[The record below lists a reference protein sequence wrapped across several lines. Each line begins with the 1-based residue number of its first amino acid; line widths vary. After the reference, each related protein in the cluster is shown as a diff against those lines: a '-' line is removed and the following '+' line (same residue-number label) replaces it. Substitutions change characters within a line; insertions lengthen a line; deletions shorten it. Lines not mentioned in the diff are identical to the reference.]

1 MFGLVGILSV
11 VGWFVDCVVVVALVG
26 VLHTN
31 ISRSLTNNQTHYYYT
46 KSNKPTSSCLLFH
59 FFQFFYPTTTLNNY
73 VELLV
78 GGELNRVCG
87 VCWSVGKW
95 SVVFFWCFVG
105 FLIFASRKTK
115 IYLPYKAEIG
125 HKSMCTRCCFVSR
138 DRALYHPF
146 QKVGHRRE
154 LALKTHV

>member
-1 MFGLVGILSV
+1 MLDFGVVLLVMFGLVGILSV

-78 GGELNRVCG
+78 GGELNRVCV
-87 VCWSVGKW
+87 VCVGLLE
-95 SVVFFWCFVG
+95 SEVWCFFDV
-105 FLIFASRKTK
+105 LW
-115 IYLPYKAEIG
+115 
-125 HKSMCTRCCFVSR
+125 VS
-138 DRALYHPF
+138 
-146 QKVGHRRE
+146 
-154 LALKTHV
+154 

>member
-1 MFGLVGILSV
+1 MELVCCSCFGSKLVCCLLSSCNRGIVVVGLLDFGVVLLVMFGLVGILSV

-59 FFQFFYPTTTLNNY
+59 FFQFFCPTTTLNNY

-87 VCWSVGKW
+87 VCWSVGK
-95 SVVFFWCFVG
+95 
-105 FLIFASRKTK
+105 
-115 IYLPYKAEIG
+115 
-125 HKSMCTRCCFVSR
+125 
-138 DRALYHPF
+138 
-146 QKVGHRRE
+146 
-154 LALKTHV
+154 